1 MTDDILFKV
10 PTVLGTGAC
19 SHCAYAGSH
28 LGWAGRLLL
37 ETLDQ
42 TLLLGERLLR
52 GGDQPLQRGVGHLQ
66 LRHLLAKLAL
76 LLLGL

>member
-1 MTDDILFKV
+1 MTDDTLFKV
-10 PTVLGTGAC
+10 PTVLDTSAC

>member
-1 MTDDILFKV
+1 MLDATLFKV
-10 PTVLGTGAC
+10 ATVLGTGAC
-19 SHCAYAGSH
+19 SHSACAGSH

-42 TLLLGERLLR
+42 ALLLGERLLR